1 MNKTY
6 AFTDLHGIYSLWEQ
20 IKNFCDESDKL
31 IFLGDACDRGDD
43 GLKIIK
49 ELLQDKRVTY
59 IKGNHEEFIED
70 IGADVAGGHYG
81 NTPLW
86 RMNGGFQTLQD
97 FEKLSEDSQLWYIR
111 KIAKLPLVKS
121 YINKKGQTIL
131 LSHAGHTPTLEP
143 AGKKITDYLWDRDH
157 ILNDWWPEEGEYEE
171 VYIVHGHT
179 PIQSLRRRL
188 HSTYQPFTQHGMI
201 GPITYCHGHKI
212 CLDVA
217 SFDTGCAVLFDLDEM
232 EVAKTFYCEIEG
244 VE

>member
-6 AFTDLHGIYSLWEQ
+6 AFTDLHGMYSLWEQ
-20 IKNFCDESDKL
+20 IRDFCDESDKL

-59 IKGNHEEFIED
+59 IKGNHEDFLED

-81 NTPLW
+81 STPLW
-86 RMNGGFQTLQD
+86 RMNGGFQTLKD

-111 KIAKLPLVKS
+111 KMRKLATVVE
-121 YINKKGQTIL
+121 YTNTKGQKIL
-131 LSHAGHTPTLEP
+131 LSHAGFTPTLEP
-143 AGKKITDYLWDRDH
+143 SEDKVEHYYWDRDH
-157 ILNDWWPEEGEYEE
+157 ILNDWWPEEDEYKEA
-171 VYIVHGHT
+171 YIVHGHT

-201 GPITYCHGHKI
+201 GPITYCHGHKV

-217 SFDTGCAVLFDLDEM
+217 SFDTGYAVLFDLDEM

>member
-6 AFTDLHGIYSLWEQ
+6 AFTDLHGMYSLWTQ
-20 IKNFCDESDKL
+20 IKDFCDESDKL
-31 IFLGDACDRGDD
+31 VFLGDACDRGDD

-59 IKGNHEEFIED
+59 IKGNHEDFLED
-70 IGADVAGGHYG
+70 IGADVTGGYYG

-97 FEKLSEDSQLWYIR
+97 FEKLSENSQLWYIR
-111 KIAKLPLVKS
+111 KMRELATVVE
-121 YINKKGQTIL
+121 YTNTKGQKIL
-131 LSHAGHTPTLEP
+131 LSHAGFTPTLEP
-143 AGKKITDYLWDRDH
+143 SEDKVEHYYWDRDH
-157 ILNDWWPEEGEYEE
+157 VSRDWWPEEDDYKE
-171 VYIVHGHT
+171 VYIIHGHT
-179 PIQSLRRRL
+179 PIQSLRKRL
-188 HSTYQPFTQHGMI
+188 TMTRHPFTQHGMI

-212 CLDVA
+212 DLDVA

-232 EVAKTFYCEIEG
+232 KVAKTFYCEIEG